1 MALSAHKGSFAASTS
16 TGDQVVSFTPAGG
29 SFTPKVVI
37 FWGVQLTAAGYG
49 AGLSMS
55 YGCATSATA
64 RWAMTHYSLDAAASS
79 DTARGQTS
87 SGVIR
92 FFSDA
97 TPTQE
102 SKADL
107 VSFGSDTFTINWSDA
122 PASAWL
128 IHYFALGG
136 TDITNAKAGVF
147 NGPGVA
153 GNQAVTDPGFTP
165 NVVLIGDSQIH
176 PVNTDGANGQFNL
189 GAFTSTAQVSTSWR
203 DRDARATMWSASSQR
218 SDRAITTFAGT
229 SDALADEATFVS
241 FDANGFTLNYSVTSG
256 AENCNY
262 LAIACSNVAVGV
274 ETSKT
279 STGTKAT
286 SGLGFQPTALLGW
299 SWGLA
304 ASAVVDS
311 SQAKLSIG
319 AASAAGTE
327 GGIWVEADDNVAD
340 SAVDS
345 RTYTDKFIGLSAQ
358 PSTTTSEADLS
369 SFDSGGFT
377 LDWTTA
383 DATAREFAYIVLGP
397 AAAAAATPRML
408 ASTGVG
414 T

>member
-1 MALSAHKGSFAASTS
+1 MALSSHKGSFAANTS
-16 TGDQVVSFTPAGG
+16 TGDQAITGVG
-29 SFTPKVVI
+29 FTPKVLI
-37 FWGVQLTAAGYG
+37 FWAVQLTAAGYG

-55 YGCATSATA
+55 YGCATSSTA
-64 RWAMTHYSLDAAASS
+64 RWAMTHYSLDAAATS

-92 FFSDA
+92 LFSDA

-107 VSFGSDTFTINWSDA
+107 VSFDSDGFTINWSDA

-128 IHYFALGG
+128 IHYLALGG
-136 TDITNAKAGVF
+136 SDITNAKAGVF
-147 NGPGVA
+147 NGPAAV

-165 NVVLIGDSQIH
+165 NVVLIGDSQ
-176 PVNTDGANGQFNL
+176 VNPASTDGANGQFNL

-241 FDANGFTLNYSVTSG
+241 FDASGFTLNYSVTAG
-256 AENCNY
+256 AENSNY
-262 LAIACSNVAVGV
+262 LAIACTNVAVGV

-279 STGTKAT
+279 TTGTKAT
-286 SGLGFQPTALLGW
+286 AGLGFQPTALLAW

-304 ASAVVDS
+304 ASAAVDS

-345 RTYTDKFIGLSAQ
+345 RTYTDKIIGLSDQ
-358 PSTTTSEADLS
+358 PSTTVAEADLT
-369 SFDSGGFT
+369 SFDSDGFT

-383 DATAREFAYIVLGP
+383 DATAREFAYIAFGPP
-397 AAAAAATPRML
+397 AAAAGTPRLL
-408 ASTGVG
+408 ASAGVG
-414 T
+414 R